1 MLIALVGRQFNRY
14 VLGSNSR
21 RLPDLEHGEKAKVN
35 TQKVGSECVKHSMD
49 GNKCDGFLLL
59 GESQG
64 GLFIG
69 VVRGP
74 VIMSK

>member
-1 MLIALVGRQFNRY
+1 

-49 GNKCDGFLLL
+49 GNKYDGLLLL

-64 GLFIG
+64 VYL
-69 VVRGP
+69 
-74 VIMSK
+74 